1 MKYFCNPPCCC
12 NFIDKMGELNFL
24 TQRIA
29 TTRNQMYE
37 KQLPK
42 LNHLLVCF
50 IKRLIW
56 NVQLWIKIRHFL
68 LAGAVAAA
76 AAADD

>member
-1 MKYFCNPPCCC
+1 
-12 NFIDKMGELNFL
+12 MGELNFL

-29 TTRNQMYE
+29 TRNQELYE

-42 LNHLLVCF
+42 LNHLLVCCY

-56 NVQLWIKIRHFL
+56 SVQLWIKIRHFL
-68 LAGAVAAA
+68 LAGGVAAA
-76 AAADD
+76 AAADE

>member
-1 MKYFCNPPCCC
+1 
-12 NFIDKMGELNFL
+12 
-24 TQRIA
+24 
-29 TTRNQMYE
+29 MYE

-56 NVQLWIKIRHFL
+56 NVQLWIRIRHFL
-68 LAGAVAAA
+68 LAGGVA
-76 AAADD
+76 AAADDD

>member
-1 MKYFCNPPCCC
+1 
-12 NFIDKMGELNFL
+12 MGELNLL

-29 TTRNQMYE
+29 TRNQMYE

-42 LNHLLVCF
+42 LNHLFVCYT
-50 IKRLIW
+50 KRLIW

-68 LAGAVAAA
+68 LAGGV
-76 AAADD
+76 AAADDD

>member
-1 MKYFCNPPCCC
+1 
-12 NFIDKMGELNFL
+12 MGELNFL

-29 TTRNQMYE
+29 TRNQELYE

-56 NVQLWIKIRHFL
+56 NVQLWIRIRHFL
-68 LAGAVAAA
+68 LAGGVA
-76 AAADD
+76 AAADDD

>member
-1 MKYFCNPPCCC
+1 
-12 NFIDKMGELNFL
+12 
-24 TQRIA
+24 
-29 TTRNQMYE
+29 MYE

-42 LNHLLVCF
+42 LNPLILVCCY

-68 LAGAVAAA
+68 LAGGVA

>member
-1 MKYFCNPPCCC
+1 
-12 NFIDKMGELNFL
+12 MGESNFL

-29 TTRNQMYE
+29 TRNQELYE

-68 LAGAVAAA
+68 LAGGV
-76 AAADD
+76 AAADDD